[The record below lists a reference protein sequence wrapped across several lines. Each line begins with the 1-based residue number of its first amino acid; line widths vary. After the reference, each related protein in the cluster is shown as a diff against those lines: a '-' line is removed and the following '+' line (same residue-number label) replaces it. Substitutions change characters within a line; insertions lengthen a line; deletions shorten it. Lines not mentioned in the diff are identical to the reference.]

1 MKIAQIQMHVS
12 ADKAEN
18 IRHACDLV
26 RSAGDIDLAVLP
38 EMFCCPYDNACFR
51 DYGEPFAGPAQRAMS
66 QLARERGIYL
76 IAGSLPELE
85 GHRVYNTSFVYAPDG
100 TCIARHRKIHLFDID
115 VEGGQRFMESEVL
128 SPGREVT
135 TFDTPWG
142 TMGLCIC
149 FDMRFQELCRLMAL
163 RGARVIFAPA
173 AFNMT
178 TGPAHWEL
186 LLRQRA
192 GYRLLNFYLHP
203 GAKLFLPGQTL
214 PLVTELACREKDQ
227 AAMRRAQD
235 ALCALGFTEA
245 FFRLRR
251 TRAAIPV
258 QNTAETP
265 AEASFEAVWA
275 FLLAQFDPLTGC
287 IPPDEELRQAVSAG
301 QVLCLMDADGISGLL
316 HYAPGRAQCEIR
328 HLAVRADCRGHGY
341 AGRLLR
347 LLEGKTGG
355 QKCAVW
361 ARVGNAPAEHFY
373 EKNQFQPDG
382 WQSVVLRL
390 G

>member
-115 VEGGQRFMESEVL
+115 VKGGQRFMESEVL

-135 TFDTPWG
+135 TLDTPWG

-178 TGPAHWEL
+178 TGPAHWKIL
-186 LLRQRA
+186 FRQRA
-192 GYRLLNFYLHP
+192 VDQQCFTVGTSPARDKSASYVAWGHSIVCDPWSRVIRQCP
-203 GAKLFLPGQTL
+203 SREAVA
-214 PLVTELACREKDQ
+214 VTELDLSMVDSVRRQLPILSARREDVY
-227 AAMRRAQD
+227 R
-235 ALCALGFTEA
+235 LTE
-245 FFRLRR
+245 L
-251 TRAAIPV
+251 
-258 QNTAETP
+258 
-265 AEASFEAVWA
+265 
-275 FLLAQFDPLTGC
+275 
-287 IPPDEELRQAVSAG
+287 
-301 QVLCLMDADGISGLL
+301 
-316 HYAPGRAQCEIR
+316 
-328 HLAVRADCRGHGY
+328 
-341 AGRLLR
+341 
-347 LLEGKTGG
+347 
-355 QKCAVW
+355 
-361 ARVGNAPAEHFY
+361 
-373 EKNQFQPDG
+373 
-382 WQSVVLRL
+382 
-390 G
+390 

>member
-178 TGPAHWEL
+178 TGPAHWKIL
-186 LLRQRA
+186 FRTLHCLRPLEPGDPPVPVKRGGGRYGAGSVHGGQRPA
-192 GYRLLNFYLHP
+192 AASHSLRPP
-203 GAKLFLPGQTL
+203 GGRVP
-214 PLVTELACREKDQ
+214 
-227 AAMRRAQD
+227 
-235 ALCALGFTEA
+235 
-245 FFRLRR
+245 
-251 TRAAIPV
+251 
-258 QNTAETP
+258 
-265 AEASFEAVWA
+265 
-275 FLLAQFDPLTGC
+275 
-287 IPPDEELRQAVSAG
+287 
-301 QVLCLMDADGISGLL
+301 ADG
-316 HYAPGRAQCEIR
+316 
-328 HLAVRADCRGHGY
+328 AVM
-341 AGRLLR
+341 AGCVPPKRNS
-347 LLEGKTGG
+347 EEDK
-355 QKCAVW
+355 
-361 ARVGNAPAEHFY
+361 P
-373 EKNQFQPDG
+373 
-382 WQSVVLRL
+382 
-390 G
+390 